1 VNVNTKEKLAFVVF
15 FFEKNEKKKK
25 EKKKKKRGKRGKS
38 ESINF
43 EISILRSA
51 DVSSN
56 QS

>member
-1 VNVNTKEKLAFVVF
+1 M
-15 FFEKNEKKKK
+15 KK
-25 EKKKKKRGKRGKS
+25 EKKESKKEKRGKRGKS